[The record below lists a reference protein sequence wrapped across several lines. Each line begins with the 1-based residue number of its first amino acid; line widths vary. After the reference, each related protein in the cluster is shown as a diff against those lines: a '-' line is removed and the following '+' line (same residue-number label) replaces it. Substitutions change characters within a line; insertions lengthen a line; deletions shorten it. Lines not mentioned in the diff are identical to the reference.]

1 MTNKIFVFLVITF
14 TVFVLTILKF
24 DGSSMLWVV
33 NTKLL
38 SPEIESPGPTVSSYY
53 NVANIVTQIKFD
65 YLNTV
70 LKWLDDAARKTV
82 DRWKVVIGFKTVFL
96 PSASPKLTLSQA
108 YQLLG
113 PNSIFTTLKK
123 SPRKKNFESGCE
135 SHKVAENVG
144 KKNDQIND
152 QNTIYVTD
160 LEATKKINNKSMSS
174 DKVVNEEPS
183 LVEPDDSNNNKKWM
197 KQKVMSIRFK

>member
-1 MTNKIFVFLVITF
+1 MAMLQILLIDGRLLLGSRLSFYQ
-14 TVFVLTILKF
+14 VLLQN
-24 DGSSMLWVV
+24 W
-33 NTKLL
+33 
-38 SPEIESPGPTVSSYY
+38 
-53 NVANIVTQIKFD
+53 
-65 YLNTV
+65 
-70 LKWLDDAARKTV
+70 
-82 DRWKVVIGFKTVFL
+82 
-96 PSASPKLTLSQA
+96 LSQA